1 MKGKD
6 MLYIGNH
13 TSSSKGYAA
22 MGRQIVKNGG
32 NTFAFFTR
40 NPRGGN
46 AKAIDPADVARF
58 LEIATEHEFGKIVA
72 HAPYTLNACAA
83 KENLRDFARETFAD
97 DLNRMEATPGNYYN
111 FHPGSHVGQGMEVGI
126 QKIADVLN
134 AVLTEEQSTTVLL
147 ETMAGK
153 GSEVGSRFEEL
164 HAIMELV
171 EKRDK
176 LGICL
181 DTCHV
186 WDAGYDIVNDLDGV
200 LKEFDQIIGLEHL
213 KAIHLNDSLNALGS
227 HKDRHARIGEGQIGL
242 DALVR
247 VIRHPAL
254 DGRPVILETPND
266 DEGWTREI
274 ALLREK
280 YAE

>member
-1 MKGKD
+1 

-46 AKAIDPADVARF
+46 AKAIDPADVAKF
-58 LEIATEHEFGKIVA
+58 QEIAREHEFGKIVA

-83 KENLRDFARETFAD
+83 KENLRDFARNTFSD
-97 DLNRMEATPGNYYN
+97 DLKRMEATPGNYYN
-111 FHPGSHVGQGMEVGI
+111 FHPGSHVGQGIEVGI
-126 QKIADVLN
+126 QKIAEVLN
-134 AVLTEEQSTTVLL
+134 AVLTEEQTTTVLL

-153 GSEVGSRFEEL
+153 GSEVGSHFQEL
-164 HAIMELV
+164 RAIMDLV

-186 WDAGYDIVNDLDGV
+186 WDGGYDIINVLDGV
-200 LKEFDQIIGLEHL
+200 LTEFDRIIGLDHL
-213 KAIHLNDSLNALGS
+213 KAIHLNDSLNPLGS

-254 DGRPVILETPND
+254 EGKPFILETPND

-274 ALLREK
+274 ALLRER
-280 YAE
+280 YSE

>member
-1 MKGKD
+1 

-22 MGRQIVKNGG
+22 MGRRIVKNGG

-46 AKAIDPADVARF
+46 AKAIDPADVAKF
-58 LEIATEHEFGKIVA
+58 QEIAREHEFGKIVA

-83 KENLRDFARETFAD
+83 KENLRDFARNTFSD
-97 DLNRMEATPGNYYN
+97 DLKRMEATPGNYYN
-111 FHPGSHVGQGMEVGI
+111 FHPGSHVGQGIEVGI
-126 QKIADVLN
+126 QKIAEVLN
-134 AVLTEEQSTTVLL
+134 AVLTEEQTTTVLL

-153 GSEVGSRFEEL
+153 GSEVGSHFQEL
-164 HAIMELV
+164 RAIMDLV

-186 WDAGYDIVNDLDGV
+186 WDGGYDIVNDLDGV
-200 LKEFDQIIGLEHL
+200 LTEFDRIIGLDHL
-213 KAIHLNDSLNALGS
+213 KAIHLNDSLNPLGS

-254 DGRPVILETPND
+254 DGKPFILETPND

-274 ALLREK
+274 ALLRER
-280 YAE
+280 YSE

>member
-1 MKGKD
+1 

-46 AKAIDPADVARF
+46 AKAIDPADVAKF
-58 LEIATEHEFGKIVA
+58 QEIAREHEFGKIVA

-83 KENLRDFARETFAD
+83 KENLRDFARNTFSD
-97 DLNRMEATPGNYYN
+97 DLKRMEATPGNYYN
-111 FHPGSHVGQGMEVGI
+111 FHPGSHVGQGIEVGI
-126 QKIADVLN
+126 QKIAEVLN
-134 AVLTEEQSTTVLL
+134 AVLTEEQTTTVLL

-153 GSEVGSRFEEL
+153 GSEVGSHFQEL
-164 HAIMELV
+164 RAIMDLV

-186 WDAGYDIVNDLDGV
+186 WDGGYDIVNDLDGV
-200 LKEFDQIIGLEHL
+200 ITEFDRIIGLDHL
-213 KAIHLNDSLNALGS
+213 KAIHLNDSLNPRGS

-254 DGRPVILETPND
+254 EGKPFILETPND

-274 ALLREK
+274 ALLRER
-280 YAE
+280 YSE

>member
-1 MKGKD
+1 

-22 MGRQIVKNGG
+22 MGHQIVKNGG

-46 AKAIDPADVARF
+46 AKAIDPADVAKF
-58 LEIATEHEFGKIVA
+58 QEIAREHEFGKIVA

-83 KENLRDFARETFAD
+83 KENLRDFARNTFSD
-97 DLNRMEATPGNYYN
+97 DLKRMEATPGNYYN
-111 FHPGSHVGQGMEVGI
+111 FHPGSHVGQGIEVGI
-126 QKIADVLN
+126 QKIAEVLN
-134 AVLTEEQSTTVLL
+134 AVLTEEQTTTVLL

-153 GSEVGSRFEEL
+153 GSEVGSHFQEL
-164 HAIMELV
+164 RAIMDLV

-186 WDAGYDIVNDLDGV
+186 WDGGYDIVNDLDGV
-200 LKEFDQIIGLEHL
+200 LTEFDRIIGLDHL
-213 KAIHLNDSLNALGS
+213 KAIHLNDSLNPLGS
-227 HKDRHARIGEGQIGL
+227 HKDRHARIGESQMGL

-254 DGRPVILETPND
+254 EGKPFILETPND

-274 ALLREK
+274 ALLRER
-280 YAE
+280 YSE

>member
-1 MKGKD
+1 

-22 MGRQIVKNGG
+22 MGWQMLKNGG

-40 NPRGGN
+40 NPRGGK
-46 AKAIDPADVARF
+46 AKEIDPSDVEKF
-58 LEIATEHEFGKIVA
+58 LELARENEFGKLVA
-72 HAPYTLNACAA
+72 HAPYTMNCCAA
-83 KENLRDFARETFAD
+83 KENLRDFARETMSD
-97 DLNRMEATPGNYYN
+97 DLKRMEATPGNYYN
-111 FHPGSHVGQGMEVGI
+111 FHPGSHVGQGIEVGI
-126 QKIADVLN
+126 QKIAEVLN
-134 AVLTEEQSTTVLL
+134 AVLTEEQTTTVLL

-153 GSEVGSRFEEL
+153 GSEVGSHFQEL
-164 HAIMELV
+164 RAIMDLV

-186 WDAGYDIVNDLDGV
+186 WDGGYDIVNDLDGV
-200 LKEFDQIIGLEHL
+200 LTEFDRIIGLDHL
-213 KAIHLNDSLNALGS
+213 KAIHLNDSLNPLGS

-254 DGRPVILETPND
+254 EGKPFILETPND
-266 DEGWTREI
+266 DEGWTREM
-274 ALLREK
+274 ALLRER
-280 YAE
+280 YSE

>member
-1 MKGKD
+1 

-13 TSSSKGYAA
+13 TSSSRGYLA
-22 MGRQIVKNGG
+22 MGKQMLANGG

-46 AKAIDPADVARF
+46 AKAIDPADVAKF
-58 LEIATEHEFGKIVA
+58 QEIAREHEFGKIVA

-83 KENLRDFARETFAD
+83 KENLRDFARNTFSD
-97 DLNRMEATPGNYYN
+97 DLKRMEATPGNYYN
-111 FHPGSHVGQGMEVGI
+111 FHPGSHVGQGIEVGI
-126 QKIADVLN
+126 QKIAEVLN
-134 AVLTEEQSTTVLL
+134 AVLTEEQTTTVLL

-153 GSEVGSRFEEL
+153 GSEVGSHFQEL
-164 HAIMELV
+164 RAIMDLV

-186 WDAGYDIVNDLDGV
+186 WDGGYDIVNDLDGV
-200 LKEFDQIIGLEHL
+200 ITEFDRIIGLDHL
-213 KAIHLNDSLNALGS
+213 KAIHLNDSLNPLGS

-247 VIRHPAL
+247 VIRHPVL
-254 DGRPVILETPND
+254 EGKPFILETPND

-274 ALLREK
+274 ALLRER
-280 YAE
+280 YSE

>member
-1 MKGKD
+1 

-13 TSSSKGYAA
+13 TSSSRGYLA
-22 MGRQIVKNGG
+22 MGKQMLANGG

-46 AKAIDPADVARF
+46 AKAIDPADVAKF
-58 LEIATEHEFGKIVA
+58 LEIAKEHEFGKIVA

-83 KENLRDFARETFAD
+83 KENLRDFARNTFSD
-97 DLNRMEATPGNYYN
+97 DLKRMEATPGNYYN
-111 FHPGSHVGQGMEVGI
+111 FHPGSHVGQGIEVGI
-126 QKIADVLN
+126 QKIAEVLN
-134 AVLTEEQSTTVLL
+134 AVLTEEQTTTVLL

-153 GSEVGSRFEEL
+153 GSEVGSHFQEL
-164 HAIMELV
+164 RAIMDLV

-186 WDAGYDIVNDLDGV
+186 WDGGYDIVNDLDGV
-200 LKEFDQIIGLEHL
+200 LTEFDRIIGLDHL
-213 KAIHLNDSLNALGS
+213 KAIHLNDSLNPLGS

-254 DGRPVILETPND
+254 EGKPFILETPND

-274 ALLREK
+274 ALLRER
-280 YAE
+280 YSE

>member
-1 MKGKD
+1 

-46 AKAIDPADVARF
+46 AKAIDPADVAKF
-58 LEIATEHEFGKIVA
+58 QEIAREHEFGKIVA

-83 KENLRDFARETFAD
+83 KENLRDFARNTFSD
-97 DLNRMEATPGNYYN
+97 DLERMEATPGNYYN
-111 FHPGSHVGQGMEVGI
+111 FHPGSHVGQGIEVGI
-126 QKIADVLN
+126 QKIAEVLN
-134 AVLTEEQSTTVLL
+134 AVLTEEQTTTVLL

-153 GSEVGSRFEEL
+153 GSEVGSHFQEL
-164 HAIMELV
+164 RAIMDLV

-186 WDAGYDIVNDLDGV
+186 WDGGYDIVNDLDGV
-200 LKEFDQIIGLEHL
+200 LTEFDRIIGLDHL
-213 KAIHLNDSLNALGS
+213 KAIHLNDSLNPLGS

-254 DGRPVILETPND
+254 EGKPFILETPND

-274 ALLREK
+274 ALLRER
-280 YAE
+280 YSE

>member
-1 MKGKD
+1 

-13 TSSSKGYAA
+13 TSSSRGYLA
-22 MGRQIVKNGG
+22 MGKQMLANGG

-46 AKAIDPADVARF
+46 AKAIDPADVAKF
-58 LEIATEHEFGKIVA
+58 QEIAREHEFGKIVA

-83 KENLRDFARETFAD
+83 KENLRDFARNTFSD
-97 DLNRMEATPGNYYN
+97 DLKRMEATPGNYYN
-111 FHPGSHVGQGMEVGI
+111 FHPGSHVGQGIEVGI
-126 QKIADVLN
+126 QKIAEVLN
-134 AVLTEEQSTTVLL
+134 AVLTEEQTTTVLL

-153 GSEVGSRFEEL
+153 GSEVGSHFQEL
-164 HAIMELV
+164 RAIMDLV

-186 WDAGYDIVNDLDGV
+186 WDGGYDIVNDLDGV
-200 LKEFDQIIGLEHL
+200 LTEFDRIIGLDHL
-213 KAIHLNDSLNALGS
+213 KAIHLNDSLNPLGS

-254 DGRPVILETPND
+254 EGKPFILETPND

-274 ALLREK
+274 ALLRER
-280 YAE
+280 YSE

>member
-1 MKGKD
+1 

-46 AKAIDPADVARF
+46 AKAIDPADVAKF
-58 LEIATEHEFGKIVA
+58 QEIAREHEFGKIVA

-83 KENLRDFARETFAD
+83 KENLRDFARNTFSD
-97 DLNRMEATPGNYYN
+97 DLKRMEATPGNYYN
-111 FHPGSHVGQGMEVGI
+111 FHPGSHVGQGIEAGI
-126 QKIADVLN
+126 QKIAEVLN
-134 AVLTEEQSTTVLL
+134 AVLTEEQTTTVLL

-153 GSEVGSRFEEL
+153 GSEVGSYFQEL
-164 HAIMELV
+164 RAIMDLV

-186 WDAGYDIVNDLDGV
+186 WDGGYDIVNDLDGV
-200 LKEFDQIIGLEHL
+200 ITEFDRIIGLDHL
-213 KAIHLNDSLNALGS
+213 KAIHLNDSLNPLGS

-254 DGRPVILETPND
+254 EGKPFILETPND

-274 ALLREK
+274 ALLRER
-280 YAE
+280 YSE

>member
-1 MKGKD
+1 

-46 AKAIDPADVARF
+46 AKAIDPADVAKF
-58 LEIATEHEFGKIVA
+58 QEIAREHEFGKIVA

-83 KENLRDFARETFAD
+83 KENLRDFARNTFLD
-97 DLNRMEATPGNYYN
+97 DLKRMEATPGNYYN
-111 FHPGSHVGQGMEVGI
+111 FHPGSHVGQGIEVGI
-126 QKIADVLN
+126 QKIAEVLN
-134 AVLTEEQSTTVLL
+134 AVLTEEQTTTVLL

-153 GSEVGSRFEEL
+153 GSEVGSHFQEL
-164 HAIMELV
+164 RAIMDLV

-186 WDAGYDIVNDLDGV
+186 WDGGYDIVNDLDGV
-200 LKEFDQIIGLEHL
+200 LTEFDRIIGLDHL
-213 KAIHLNDSLNALGS
+213 NDIHLNDSLIPLGS

-254 DGRPVILETPND
+254 EGKPFILETPND

-274 ALLREK
+274 ALLRER
-280 YAE
+280 YSE

>member
-1 MKGKD
+1 

-22 MGRQIVKNGG
+22 MGHQIVKNGG

-46 AKAIDPADVARF
+46 AKAIDPADVAKF
-58 LEIATEHEFGKIVA
+58 QVIAREHEFGKIVA

-97 DLNRMEATPGNYYN
+97 DLKRMEATPGNYYN
-111 FHPGSHVGQGMEVGI
+111 FHPGSHVGQGIEVGI
-126 QKIADVLN
+126 QKIAEVLN
-134 AVLTEEQSTTVLL
+134 AVLTEDQTTTVLL
-147 ETMAGK
+147 ETMSGK
-153 GSEVGSRFEEL
+153 GSEVGSHFEEL
-164 HAIMELV
+164 RAIMDLA

-186 WDAGYDIVNDLDGV
+186 WDGGYDIVNDLDGV
-200 LKEFDQIIGLEHL
+200 LTEFDRIIGLDHL
-213 KAIHLNDSLNALGS
+213 KAIHLNDSLNPLGS
-227 HKDRHARIGEGQIGL
+227 HKDRHAKIGEGQIGL

-254 DGRPVILETPND
+254 EGKPFILETPND

-274 ALLREK
+274 ALLRER
-280 YAE
+280 YSE

>member
-1 MKGKD
+1 

-22 MGRQIVKNGG
+22 MGRQTVKNGG

-46 AKAIDPADVARF
+46 AKAIDPADVAKF
-58 LEIATEHEFGKIVA
+58 LEIAREHEFGKIVA

-97 DLNRMEATPGNYYN
+97 DLKRMEATPGNYYN
-111 FHPGSHVGQGMEVGI
+111 FHPGSHVGQGIETGI
-126 QKIADVLN
+126 RKIAEILN
-134 AVLTEEQSTTVLL
+134 AVLTKEQTTTVLL

-153 GSEVGSRFEEL
+153 GSEVGRRFEEL
-164 HAIMELV
+164 RAIMDLV
-171 EKRDK
+171 ERREK

-200 LKEFDQIIGLEHL
+200 LDEFDRVIGLEHL
-213 KAIHLNDSLNALGS
+213 KAVHLNDSLNALGS
-227 HKDRHARIGEGQIGL
+227 HKDRHAKIGEGEIGL

-254 DGRPVILETPND
+254 AGKPFILETPND
-266 DEGWTREI
+266 DEGWTKEI

>member
-1 MKGKD
+1 

-13 TSSSKGYAA
+13 TSSSRGYLA
-22 MGRQIVKNGG
+22 MGKQMLANGG

-46 AKAIDPADVARF
+46 AKAIDPADVAKF
-58 LEIATEHEFGKIVA
+58 LEIAKEHEFGKIVA

-97 DLNRMEATPGNYYN
+97 DLKRMEATPGNYYN
-111 FHPGSHVGQGMEVGI
+111 FHPGSHVGQGIEVGI
-126 QKIADVLN
+126 QKIAEVLN
-134 AVLTEEQSTTVLL
+134 AVLTEDQTTTVLL
-147 ETMAGK
+147 ETMSGK
-153 GSEVGSRFEEL
+153 GSEVGSHFEEL
-164 HAIMELV
+164 RAIMDLV

-186 WDAGYDIVNDLDGV
+186 WDGGYDIVNDLDGV
-200 LKEFDQIIGLEHL
+200 LTEFDRIIGLDHL
-213 KAIHLNDSLNALGS
+213 KAIHLNDSLNPLGS

-254 DGRPVILETPND
+254 EGKPFILETPND
-266 DEGWTREI
+266 DEGWAREI
-274 ALLREK
+274 ALLRNGYKEN
-280 YAE
+280 